1 MSNFINPAPLL
12 FVTAI
17 LAGLLVH
24 DFNIDKVTKLALTSG
39 TAAAASTIAA
49 MAVSQSFHTH
59 VERGSAS
66 KVTTQYNSSP
76 PKVNPSRDDDK
87 RYIQNKKHIF
97 MSGGNDRPLLWPS
110 V

>member
-17 LAGLLVH
+17 HAGLLVH

-39 TAAAASTIAA
+39 TVAASTIAA

-59 VERGSAS
+59 VERASAP
-66 KVTTQYNSSP
+66 KVTPQYNSSL
-76 PKVNPSRDDDK
+76 PKVNPPRDDDK
-87 RYIQNKKHIF
+87 RYIQSKKHIF
-97 MSGGNDRPLLWPS
+97 VSGGNDRSLLWPS